1 MSVVSSAT
9 VAVKDGVPLVFW
21 STSTMLNPEHETGLG
36 DINGDL
42 PEADFGPASVRVR
55 PSITSV

>member
-21 STSTMLNPEHETGLG
+21 SISTMVNPEHETGFG

-42 PEADFGPASVRVR
+42 PEADFWTMPLMVSYR
-55 PSITSV
+55 PP